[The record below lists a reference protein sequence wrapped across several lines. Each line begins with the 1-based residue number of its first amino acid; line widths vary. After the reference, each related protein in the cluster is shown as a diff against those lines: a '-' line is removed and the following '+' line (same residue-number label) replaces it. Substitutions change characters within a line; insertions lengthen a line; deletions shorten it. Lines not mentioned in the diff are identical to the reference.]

1 MKKLK
6 ILSLLPSL
14 LLCACGKA
22 DKWVGTY
29 QFRLG
34 KSDGNHME
42 ITAKLTGEK
51 DAKFENY
58 KVMSLTADLGDNM
71 DPTSALDDIEEMGE
85 VIMPILDDLGF
96 EIGNKFPELLEIAKK
111 ELTDF
116 TDIKL
121 YYKVTDVQSESKAYR
136 LDIGTHEI
144 RDRLEK
150 IKSEHPNVAD
160 IVDDAMEFAK
170 NIPFLD
176 EELNLAP
183 ETSKYLFNAFINKKG
198 LKIQVPVS
206 DTDLDMQLIWYGF
219 NYPLIGDHL
228 LPDDYMD
235 KMPGEKG
242 DKRFGTHPKKE
253 VKNNVVIK
261 DEINEVNQA
270 FQKEFSKTTLLTTKE
285 TDGVEMGRF
294 AIENIDNKKH
304 LKFIFAGEPV
314 ASLDGWTYKDSEW
327 TNLKFENVPENGDL
341 GEIVGTGNKAKIIG
355 KDAVEYKINNFFSD
369 PFEFRDFNVVDVGL
383 GRVTE

>member
-42 ITAKLTGEK
+42 ITAKLTAEK

-71 DPTSALDDIEEMGE
+71 NPTSALDDIEEVGE
-85 VIMPILDDLGF
+85 IIIPVLEDLGF
-96 EIGNKFPELLEIAKK
+96 EIADKFPELLEIAKK

-121 YYKVTDVQSESKAYR
+121 YYNVTNVQSESKAYR

-160 IVDDAMEFAK
+160 IVDDAMDFAK
-170 NIPFLD
+170 AVPFLD
-176 EELNLAP
+176 DELNLSP
-183 ETSKYLFNAFINKKG
+183 DTSKYLFNAFINKKG

-206 DTDLDMQLIWYGF
+206 DADLDMQLIWYGF
-219 NYPLIGDHL
+219 NYPLMGDHL
-228 LPDDYMD
+228 LPDDYMN

-261 DEINEVNQA
+261 DELNEVNQA
-270 FQKEFSKTTLLTTKE
+270 FQKEFSKTTLVATQQ
-285 TDGVEMGRF
+285 TDGVEKGRF

-304 LKFIFAGEPV
+304 LKFIFAGEPE
-314 ASLDGWTYKDSEW
+314 ASLDGWTYKDGEW

-341 GEIVGTGNKAKIIG
+341 GEIVGTGSKAKIIG
-355 KDAVEYKINNFFSD
+355 KDDAEYKINAFFSD